1 MTVAS
6 VSYPQ
11 GFEGYYPKDA
21 FYANQSQ
28 PQTVSFGHASAY
40 LSSQDHSAQ
49 FHSWQLGGGVYPS
62 QIGSV
67 SSAMSNLFPPFSRS
81 SAQKVTNIQKLFF
94 LSRSQVDI
102 ACQWI
107 LPNGQQCGQQFQFMS
122 DVVHH
127 VTMDHVGGP
136 GKSKAKK

>member
-21 FYANQSQ
+21 FYANQTQ

-81 SAQKVTNIQKLFF
+81 SAQKVTNISKFLLFNPHLRSTSLANGSSLTVNSAASSF
-94 LSRSQVDI
+94 NSCPTLSI
-102 ACQWI
+102 
-107 LPNGQQCGQQFQFMS
+107 
-122 DVVHH
+122 
-127 VTMDHVGGP
+127 T
-136 GKSKAKK
+136 